1 MTSALRMTSLLSTS
15 NNTPLKLYR
24 VQVNFHYTLIGI
36 NTIFQRLTWASISTH
51 RDDNILQHLT
61 QNHCII
67 YNINGKCW
75 PVLRV
80 EKVKMVGQAV
90 AEIWRFF
97 NFSKMAAVLYLGF
110 VLHVL
115 DHSRRVLGGFHRCAK
130 FGWNRRCSF
139 ADM

>member
-80 EKVKMVGQAV
+80 KRVKMVGQAV

-97 NFSKMAAVLYLGF
+97 DFQHGG
-110 VLHVL
+110 
-115 DHSRRVLGGFHRCAK
+115 RRHLSFLK
-130 FGWNRRCSF
+130 FQFLTVDYC
-139 ADM
+139 